1 MVAEASVS
9 MIGYFMP
16 IFAFLLVFIVIY
28 ALLIKTKVL
37 GDNQPVILFV
47 SFILSSFFVIQASLV
62 EFVRFTSG
70 WFSLVVIVVFFLIAL
85 LGFLPGK
92 EPFEFLGKGNWFSWA
107 VLGVVVAVFII
118 SAVYVFNWAV
128 NWGMVQSWFDTG
140 WFGMILLLVIAAI
153 VSFKIT
159 KK

>member
-1 MVAEASVS
+1 MAAGASVS
-9 MIGYFMP
+9 VVGYFMP

-37 GDNQPVILFV
+37 GENQPVMLFI
-47 SFILSSFFVIQASLV
+47 SFILSSFFIVQASLV
-62 EFVRFTSG
+62 EFVKFTSA
-70 WFSLVVIVVFFLIAL
+70 WFGVILIGVFFLIAL

-92 EPFEFLGKGNWFSWA
+92 EPFAFLGKGNWFSW
-107 VLGVVVAVFII
+107 VILGVIVAFFVI
-118 SAVYVFNWAV
+118 SSAYVFNWAV
-128 NWGMVQSWFDTG
+128 NWGMVQDWFSSG

-153 VSFKIT
+153 VSWKI

>member
-9 MIGYFMP
+9 AMGYFMP

-37 GDNQPVILFV
+37 GENQPVMLFI
-47 SFILSSFFVIQASLV
+47 SFIF
-62 EFVRFTSG
+62 
-70 WFSLVVIVVFFLIAL
+70 AL

-92 EPFEFLGKGNWFSWA
+92 EPFAFLGKGNWFSW
-107 VLGVVVAVFII
+107 VILGVIVAFFVI
-118 SAVYVFNWAV
+118 SSAYVFNWAV
-128 NWGMVQSWFDTG
+128 NWGMVQDWFDTG
-140 WFGMILLLVIAAI
+140 WFGFILLLLIAAI
-153 VSFKIT
+153 VSWKI